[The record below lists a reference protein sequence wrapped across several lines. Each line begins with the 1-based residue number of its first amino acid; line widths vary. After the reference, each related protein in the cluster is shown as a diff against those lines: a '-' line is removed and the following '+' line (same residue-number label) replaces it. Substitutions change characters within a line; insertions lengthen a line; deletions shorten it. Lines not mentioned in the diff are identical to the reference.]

1 MPEHTEPEN
10 PAAPTTSADPEQLRL
25 LAVELAETAAAHVRA
40 RRPQVFA
47 ADGPAAGAVS
57 TKGHATDPVTIVD
70 TESEQLIRELLAR
83 RRPAD
88 AILGEEGG
96 GDVGAT
102 APGTVTWV
110 VDPIDGTVNFLYG
123 LPGYAVSVGAVIDG
137 RPVAGAVVDVAAAT
151 TYSAAR
157 GAGAHAVGPDG
168 TRTVLRCS
176 SEDSLSVALVATGF
190 AYGSA
195 RRARQAQLLTEILP
209 RIRDIRRLG
218 AAAMDLCHVAAGRL
232 DAYYEH
238 GLNAWDWAAGALI
251 AAEAGAVVRVPS
263 VTVGGAAGELTVVAA
278 PGIAKD
284 LDALLDSVGAPI
296 PLPD

>member
-1 MPEHTEPEN
+1 MVPEPTAFETT
-10 PAAPTTSADPEQLRL
+10 APTVAADYDELRS
-25 LAVELAETAAAHVRA
+25 LAVELAEAAAAHVRA
-40 RRPQVFA
+40 RRPEVFT
-47 ADGPAAGAVS
+47 DGGPAAGAVA
-57 TKGHATDPVTIVD
+57 TKGHVTDPVTVVD
-70 TESEQLIRELLAR
+70 TESEQLIRGLLAE

-96 GDVGAT
+96 GDVGAS

-123 LPGYAVSVGAVIDG
+123 LPGYAVSVAAVRDG
-137 RPVAGAVVDVAAAT
+137 SPVAGAVVDVATAT

-157 GAGAHAVGPDG
+157 GGGATAVRADG
-168 TRTVLRCS
+168 TTTTLTCS
-176 SEDSLSVALVATGF
+176 REDSLPVALVATGF
-190 AYGSA
+190 AYGRQ

-209 RIRDIRRLG
+209 EIRDIRRLG
-218 AAAMDLCHVAAGRL
+218 AAAMDLCHVAAGEL

-251 AAEAGAVVRVPS
+251 AAEAGAVVRVPE
-263 VTVGGAAGELTVVAA
+263 VTVGGAAGEITIVAA
-278 PGIAKD
+278 PGVAGE
-284 LDALLDSVGAPI
+284 LTALLERVGATE

>member
-1 MPEHTEPEN
+1 MPDYTASP
-10 PAAPTTSADPEQLRL
+10 APTVPATADDEQLRL
-25 LAVELAETAAAHVRA
+25 LAVELAEAAAAHVRA

-47 ADGPAAGAVS
+47 ADGPVDGAVT
-57 TKGHATDPVTIVD
+57 TKGHVTDPVTVVD
-70 TESEQLIRELLAR
+70 TESEQLIRGLLAE

-102 APGTVTWV
+102 AAGAITWV

-123 LPGYAVSVGAVIDG
+123 LPGYAVSVAAVRDG
-137 RPVAGAVVDVAAAT
+137 EPVAGAVVDVAAAT
-151 TYSAAR
+151 TYSAVRGGGAR
-157 GAGAHAVGPDG
+157 SVRADG
-168 TRTVLRCS
+168 TVTTLACAT
-176 SEDSLSVALVATGF
+176 EDSLDVALVGTGF
-190 AYGSA
+190 AYGRA
-195 RRARQAQLLTEILP
+195 RRASQARVLSEVLP

-251 AAEAGAVVRVPS
+251 AAEAGAVVRVPA
-263 VTVGGAAGELTVVAA
+263 VTVGGAEGELTVVAA
-278 PGIAKD
+278 PGVA
-284 LDALLDSVGAPI
+284 DALTTVLERAGAFT